1 VHVLTYVLTVL
12 ASAIAAVLV
21 FGGAT
26 AGTYAGIGYLA
37 ARTRADLL
45 GEPFARRIYRRGG
58 VVLIV
63 VGALC
68 IIVTLPGLVLQGGPA
83 GNLGT
88 VLGGVAMVVLGR
100 VVMVR
105 FRAAAR

>member
-1 VHVLTYVLTVL
+1 VHVLTYVLTVVVN
-12 ASAIAAVLV
+12 AVAAVLL

-26 AGTYAGIGYLA
+26 AGIYADGGFLA
-37 ARTRADLL
+37 ARTREDLL
-45 GEPFARRIYRRGG
+45 GEPFARRIYRRSG

-68 IIVTLPGLVLQGGPA
+68 VIFTLPGLVLQGGPA

-88 VLGGVAMVVLGR
+88 VLGGVAMVILGR
-100 VVMVR
+100 VLMVL
-105 FRAAAR
+105 FRGATR